1 MDEETKR
8 REEIEA
14 RLEEERTLR
23 QEQERRWQEERMQE
37 RQRME
42 QALLAER
49 QAAQQQMQTMFSY
62 LQGLGATINYQPPPM
77 MPWPPPPLP
86 PLGLPSIFPP
96 SGATGTPVSMI
107 YRFTL
112 LAHTYSNFEI
122 LYVNISCAISER
134 TSRLT

>member
-23 QEQERRWQEERMQE
+23 QEQEHRWQEERMQE

-62 LQGLGATINYQPPPM
+62 LQGLGATINYQPPPT
-77 MPWPPPPLP
+77 MPWPPL
-86 PLGLPSIFPP
+86 PLGLHSIFPP

-112 LAHTYSNFEI
+112 LAHIYSNFEI

>member
-8 REEIEA
+8 REEIET
-14 RLEEERTLR
+14 RLEEERMLR

-37 RQRME
+37 RHRME
-42 QALLAER
+42 QTLLAER
-49 QAAQQQMQTMFSY
+49 QATQQQMQTMFSY
-62 LQGLGATINYQPPPM
+62 LQGIGATINYQPPPM
-77 MPWPPPPLP
+77 MPWPPPPL
-86 PLGLPSIFPP
+86 GLPSIFSP
-96 SGATGTPVSMI
+96 SGAAGTPVSMNMNL
-107 YRFTL
+107 FTL

>member
-1 MDEETKR
+1 
-8 REEIEA
+8 
-14 RLEEERTLR
+14 
-23 QEQERRWQEERMQE
+23 
-37 RQRME
+37 ME

-62 LQGLGATINYQPPPM
+62 LQGLGATINYQPPPTM
-77 MPWPPPPLP
+77 AWPPPPLP
-86 PLGLPSIFPP
+86 PLGIPSIFPP

-112 LAHTYSNFEI
+112 LAHIYSNFEI

>member
-8 REEIEA
+8 WEEIEV
-14 RLEEERTLR
+14 RLEEERMLR
-23 QEQERRWQEERMQE
+23 QEQECRWQEERMQE

-42 QALLAER
+42 QALLAE
-49 QAAQQQMQTMFSY
+49 QHAAQQMQTMFSY
-62 LQGLGATINYQPPPM
+62 LQGLGATINYQPPPT

>member
-14 RLEEERTLR
+14 RLEEERMLR

-62 LQGLGATINYQPPPM
+62 LQGIDVSINYQPPPT

-86 PLGLPSIFPP
+86 QIGLPSIYPP
-96 SGATGTPVSMI
+96 PGAADTPVSM
-107 YRFTL
+107 
-112 LAHTYSNFEI
+112 N
-122 LYVNISCAISER
+122 
-134 TSRLT
+134 

>member
-1 MDEETKR
+1 
-8 REEIEA
+8 
-14 RLEEERTLR
+14 
-23 QEQERRWQEERMQE
+23 
-37 RQRME
+37 ME
-42 QALLAER
+42 QGLLAER
-49 QAAQQQMQTMFSY
+49 QDAQQQMQTMFSY
-62 LQGLGATINYQPPPM
+62 LQGLGATINYQPPPT

>member
-14 RLEEERTLR
+14 RLEEERMLR
-23 QEQERRWQEERMQE
+23 QEQERRWQEEWMQE

-62 LQGLGATINYQPPPM
+62 LQGLGATINYHAANDA
-77 MPWPPPPLP
+77 LASTTAATAR
-86 PLGLPSIFPP
+86 PSFYLSSIWR
-96 SGATGTPVSMI
+96 
-107 YRFTL
+107 YR
-112 LAHTYSNFEI
+112 H
-122 LYVNISCAISER
+122 SCEYDI
-134 TSRLT
+134 